1 MLLIFVVN
9 MHELFLWKT
18 KMVLQLLM
26 LPKNLDESNNPKP
39 SKIWVDSTSTL
50 VWVGFLVVS
59 FEVERGM
66 ENDPLYKTRSNF
78 ARNLKFG
85 T

>member
-1 MLLIFVVN
+1 MFVVN
-9 MHELFLWKT
+9 IHELFLWKT

-39 SKIWVDSTSTL
+39 SKIWVDTSSR

-59 FEVERGM
+59 FEVEGGWKMTPCIKLSRTLL
-66 ENDPLYKTRSNF
+66 ETW
-78 ARNLKFG
+78 NLVRK
-85 T
+85 

>member
-1 MLLIFVVN
+1 
-9 MHELFLWKT
+9 
-18 KMVLQLLM
+18 MVLQLLM

-59 FEVERGM
+59 FEVEAGM
-66 ENDPLYKTRSNF
+66 ENDPLYKTR
-78 ARNLKFG
+78 
-85 T
+85 